1 MADIFLTNSLTRKK
15 EKFVPLNPP
24 KVSMY
29 TCGPTVYGRM
39 HIGNLRTFLLS
50 DILVRMLR
58 LNGYEVRS
66 VQNITDLDD
75 KIIKKAKERGGP
87 AEKTIE
93 KITHE
98 FTERFLQ
105 DVQKINIPLRREEDQ
120 PKVTDFIDQIKKY
133 VGELVQKG
141 LAYEKDGSVYFNILK
156 FPKYGRLSGVKERE
170 LKSGTRTLSDEY
182 TKNNVQDFALW
193 KATAE
198 DDIGFDSPWGRG
210 RPGWHIECSVMSQAT
225 LGDTFDIHVGG
236 VDLLFPHHENEI
248 AQSEGKTGKEFVR
261 FFVHGEH
268 ILVDGKKMSKSLNNF
283 YTLDNLEEK
292 GLDPLALRY
301 LYLTAHYRDPLN
313 FTWEALGAAQRAME
327 RLTSQLLSAKD
338 DKSRSSLSPE
348 KQKKVDELRNKFM
361 SAVNDDL
368 NTSKALAVVWKVL
381 KSNIP
386 SRDKYDLVIYF
397 DEVLGLGLSEIRPK
411 KIKVIPTKSGHKIF
425 TPVPLSTATI
435 SRIEA
440 REAVRSK
447 GDFEQADKLRLEIND
462 KDGIQIKDTVG
473 GTVIEPIKD

>member
-1 MADIFLTNSLTRKK
+1 MADIYLTNSLTRKK
-15 EKFVPLNPP
+15 EKFVPLKPP
-24 KVSMY
+24 KVGMY

-120 PKVTDFIDQIKKY
+120 PKVTNFIDQIKKY
-133 VGELVQKG
+133 VGELIQKG

-198 DDIGFDSPWGRG
+198 DDIGFDSLWGRG

-268 ILVDGKKMSKSLNNF
+268 VLVDGKKMSKSLNNF

-301 LYLTAHYRDPLN
+301 LFLTAHYRDPLN
-313 FTWEALGAAQRAME
+313 FTWKALEAAQAGLDNLRDHASNLKSPIRRSVLSEEKRKKIASFSEKFRKAM
-327 RLTSQLLSAKD
+327 
-338 DKSRSSLSPE
+338 
-348 KQKKVDELRNKFM
+348 
-361 SAVNDDL
+361 NDDL
-368 NTSKALAVVWKVL
+368 NSASALSTLWMVL

-386 SRDKYDLVIYF
+386 SEDKYDLLISF
-397 DEVLGLGLSEIRPK
+397 DEVLGLGLAKVEKQQLKLTKEVKSLIEKREKLRAEEKFEEADKVRKEIEKRGYLIEDTQK
-411 KIKVIPTKSGHKIF
+411 GTKLKQQKIK
-425 TPVPLSTATI
+425 
-435 SRIEA
+435 
-440 REAVRSK
+440 
-447 GDFEQADKLRLEIND
+447 N
-462 KDGIQIKDTVG
+462 
-473 GTVIEPIKD
+473 